1 MIVVVLPTDDNLHLT
16 PALILYDLD
25 YGMEWGS
32 SRGSANLLK
41 RRKNIWGLYK

>member
-25 YGMEWGS
+25 YGMEWSGAVV
-32 SRGSANLLK
+32 GVVQ
-41 RRKNIWGLYK
+41 IY